1 MPRPSVSA
9 DAYANMKG
17 WVQSIDD
24 VRTRLSGENGM
35 LKNKMNVDKGLG
47 VGMGTKRGTM
57 PNGQIPVAGNEVALR
72 GTGV

>member
-24 VRTRLSGENGM
+24 VRTRLSGEKGM

-47 VGMGTKRGTM
+47 VGIGTYS
-57 PNGQIPVAGNEVALR
+57 
-72 GTGV
+72 

>member
-24 VRTRLSGENGM
+24 VRTRLSGEKGM
-35 LKNKMNVDKGLG
+35 LKNKMNVD
-47 VGMGTKRGTM
+47 
-57 PNGQIPVAGNEVALR
+57 
-72 GTGV
+72 